1 MKTMY
6 GVTYAQLNN
15 LTASEL
21 NEHMAVFTAN
31 QVREAILKVNPA
43 ENKDDMEKFLSIYMK
58 YAVELYNEILTDEL
72 YAKQRYIYDT
82 EERFN
87 VAADMSVHMGNL
99 SILVQQLME
108 KVLDELHN
116 G

>member
-58 YAVELYNEILTDEL
+58 YAVDEL